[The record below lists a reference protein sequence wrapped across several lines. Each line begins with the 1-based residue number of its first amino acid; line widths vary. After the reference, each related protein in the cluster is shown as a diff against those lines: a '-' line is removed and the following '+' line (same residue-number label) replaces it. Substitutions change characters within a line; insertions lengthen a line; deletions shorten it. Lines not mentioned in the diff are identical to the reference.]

1 LSIAGITSNASSV
14 PFLSQAGS
22 GSAAA
27 GTSTLFQ
34 QLAADAQAVLL
45 RGSGA
50 AVQPAAATGSGVTGS
65 ATSTGATPE
74 QQVATDLQSFFTQLQ
89 SMQAGS
95 DPSAQSA
102 TETQTASTDQPQPH
116 HHHHR
121 HQSDG
126 SSADANSS
134 GGTSASSSA
143 SASQSSTPN
152 GDQSLTEAFAASIG
166 QALQAYSSQGAA
178 TTTIS
183 LTV

>member
-1 LSIAGITSNASSV
+1 LSIVGITSNASSV
-14 PFLSQAGS
+14 SFLSQAGS
-22 GSAAA
+22 GSAAS

-45 RGSGA
+45 QGSGA

-65 ATSTGATPE
+65 ATITGATPE

-95 DPSAQSA
+95 DASAQSA
-102 TETQTASTDQPQPH
+102 TGTQTASTDQPQPH
-116 HHHHR
+116 HHHH

-126 SSADANSS
+126 SSADANGN

-152 GDQSLTEAFAASIG
+152 GDQSLSEAFAVSIG

-178 TTTIS
+178 TATIS